1 MVWKKFDVRSQTIM
15 LRGSAPAE
23 NGDKLLKASAIA
35 EKRGMIIT
43 DSEFPFVSFCVA
55 FTVDRLL
62 EMEEKLSKR

>member
-1 MVWKKFDVRSQTIM
+1 M